1 MELVIICMKVRAED
15 KAVMIAAVKAEY
27 YLNQSDFMRS
37 AMRNLVV
44 TEISDMTYLEK
55 IVMNEVNM
63 PEDPVK
69 RKKMVSVS
77 FKITLM
83 DRRIIDYFVKTTG
96 AFLTKSTLF
105 RKAMNDEIE
114 LYKRRKTLDDKRFL
128 QDV

>member
-96 AFLTKSTLF
+96 AF
-105 RKAMNDEIE
+105 
-114 LYKRRKTLDDKRFL
+114 
-128 QDV
+128 

>member
-114 LYKRRKTLDDKRFL
+114 LYKRRKTLDDKRFS